1 MKLDVNA
8 LRYLERE
15 DFRVLTAVE
24 MGQKNHEL
32 VPLELV
38 LQIADLRL
46 GGLGKIVTTLM
57 RNKLLHHDHT
67 HFDGYRLT
75 NLGYDYL
82 ALRAFCARGSVAGIG
97 RQIGVGKESDIFV
110 VQGAEERVLC
120 MKCHRLGRTSFRAI
134 KNKRDYHSQRGSPSW
149 LYLSRLAATKEMTFM
164 KVLRDHGFPVPE
176 PVDSNRHCII
186 MSLVEGFPLVQVSK
200 MEDPD
205 RVYNEMMDLVERFA
219 RFGLIHGDF
228 NEFNIMISKEGVLTV
243 IDFPQMVSVRHPNAR
258 MYFDRDVNCVRRF
271 FRKRFQYVSDRK
283 PSLQDCLAHKEKE
296 LDVQVAASGWSFKQ
310 SKELDR
316 FITLKKQ
323 EDHDAQKQE
332 RGEGEE
338 NDEEESENE
347 DEDDEEGEDEG
358 QGEDLGE
365 GEEGD
370 ATEAEGAANDSKELG
385 GEGSEQDESQ
395 NDGPLVF
402 EKLAL
407 SQAPGLEEAVEP
419 PAAPPAASGAQAT
432 DDAEEQAEGEGGDV
446 FEEGIAASAIDDDE
460 DDSSDRDSLGDGP
473 GAHLAHEVN
482 SNTGSRMTR
491 GQPSLDDIRR
501 RVKRDF
507 TRKAKQARRGV
518 KATRNTTKSRQKKQL
533 NNEINSEKHDRY

>member
-164 KVLRDHGFPVPE
+164 KVLRENGFPVPE

-283 PSLQDCLAHKEKE
+283 PSLQDCLAHKEKD

-310 SKELDR
+310 GKELDR
-316 FITLKKQ
+316 FITQKKQ
-323 EDHDAQKQE
+323 EEDEAQKQDK
-332 RGEGEE
+332 G
-338 NDEEESENE
+338 
-347 DEDDEEGEDEG
+347 EEGEDEEEDDEDDEDEDEADAAG
-358 QGEDLGE
+358 DNKGLQGHG
-365 GEEGD
+365 
-370 ATEAEGAANDSKELG
+370 S
-385 GEGSEQDESQ
+385 GSEQHESDEQ
-395 NDGPLVF
+395 EQDKEGNGPLVF

-407 SQAPGLEEAVEP
+407 SQAPGIEEAVEP
-419 PAAPPAASGAQAT
+419 PAAPPAEPGAQAA

-446 FEEGIAASAIDDDE
+446 FQDGAAASVRDGDGDE
-460 DDSSDRDSLGDGP
+460 DDSDEESLGDGP
-473 GAHLAHEVN
+473 GAHLAHEVA

-491 GQPSLDDIRR
+491 GQPSLDDIRQ

-507 TRKAKQARRGV
+507 TRKAKQARRGI

-533 NNEINSEKHDRY
+533 NSEINSEKHDRY